1 MYNDFLGFK
10 RFEYDWSSNVPR
22 FLQVLESEE
31 CLKTSEMT
39 LYDEEITELSDCS
52 DFLYHGIGFQGYL
65 EKLEGIFKEKAILA
79 GKYVDGY
86 RSYSDNCNFGKYV
99 SLLLWQGID
108 AIEYQKFIIPNISL
122 LVSPLCDASVA
133 LYVDFSVW

>member
-52 DFLYHGIGFQGYL
+52 DFLYHGIRFQGYL

-108 AIEYQKFIIPNISL
+108 AIEYQECVYNLGKKYYKELNIHNSEKI
-122 LVSPLCDASVA
+122 
-133 LYVDFSVW
+133 